1 MIPGNFLEINATI
14 LNITVKARSHDI
26 DPKDLHIV

>member
-14 LNITVKARSHDI
+14 LNITVKASSRDI
-26 DPKDLHIV
+26 DLKDLQIV